1 MRHRTVILTGI
12 FSHYSDVTVGSIVL
26 FVMIACCPVLL
37 RGKARPDAVPN
48 YRIGPWSLPRVRR
61 TLRTSPTNYYLI
73 GRLTQILPPID
84 RPCTI
89 NKHVRS
95 LSLRLAT
102 GMHSRVCSM
111 SPQWPEPGPMAGM
124 ELLQPPLPAQPTGV
138 TIPSN
143 TLMGWQRCGFQGHS
157 RRLPCASIKASIYQ
171 NMRYDCC

>member
-1 MRHRTVILTGI
+1 MRHRTAILTGI

-37 RGKARPDAVPN
+37 RGKACPDAVPN

-95 LSLRLAT
+95 LSLPPCGLRQECTPGCAQCH
-102 GMHSRVCSM
+102 HSGQSQGRWLGWNCYSRHCQRN
-111 SPQWPEPGPMAGM
+111 PQE
-124 ELLQPPLPAQPTGV
+124 
-138 TIPSN
+138 
-143 TLMGWQRCGFQGHS
+143 
-157 RRLPCASIKASIYQ
+157 
-171 NMRYDCC
+171 